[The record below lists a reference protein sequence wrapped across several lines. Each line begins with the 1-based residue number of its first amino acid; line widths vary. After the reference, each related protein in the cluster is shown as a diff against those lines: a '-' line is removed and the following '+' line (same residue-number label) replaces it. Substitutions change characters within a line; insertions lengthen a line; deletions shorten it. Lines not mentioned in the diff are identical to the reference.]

1 MMNNLTADNFL
12 QFSTNP
18 TISTLDVAKSMGR
31 IIETNFFDT
40 VQILKPKIADK
51 EHKSSYS
58 GNYGLGE
65 FPFHTDMAHW
75 YIPPKYLLLRCIIPA
90 PNVPTNIINLNSI
103 FQEID
108 FNYDLAHFVPRKKLE
123 SKTSILHLYKKD
135 ICRWDKLFLK
145 PFNQYARD
153 LELIIAD
160 KIANYP
166 YKKIQL
172 KQTGDCILINNWK
185 MIHSRSAVDELS
197 LNRYYE
203 RVYLSEV
210 F

>member
-1 MMNNLTADNFL
+1 MMNDFIK
-12 QFSTNP
+12 FSTNP
-18 TISTLDVAKSMGR
+18 IISTLDVAKSIGKV
-31 IIETNFFDT
+31 IETNYFDT
-40 VQILKPKIADK
+40 VQTLIPKIAEK
-51 EHKSSYS
+51 EYKNSYS

-75 YIPPKYLLLRCIIPA
+75 YIPPKYLLLRCIVPA
-90 PNVPTNIINLNSI
+90 PNVPTNLINLYSI

-123 SKTSILHLYKKD
+123 SKTSILHLYKNG
-135 ICRWDKLFLK
+135 ICRWDILFLK
-145 PFNQYARD
+145 PFNQYARN
-153 LELIIAD
+153 LELIITD
-160 KIANYP
+160 KISNYS
-166 YKKIQL
+166 YKQIQL
-172 KQTGDCILINNWK
+172 KQAGDCILINNWK

-197 LNRYYE
+197 LNRCYE

>member
-1 MMNNLTADNFL
+1 MMNNSTADDFL

-18 TISTLDVAKSMGR
+18 TISTLDIAKSVGR
-31 IIETNFFDT
+31 VIETNFFDT

-166 YKKIQL
+166 YEQIQL
-172 KQTGDCILINNWK
+172 KQIGDCLLINNWT
-185 MIHSRSAVDELS
+185 MIHSRSAVDEFS
-197 LNRYYE
+197 LDRCYE

>member
-1 MMNNLTADNFL
+1 MNNVTSNNFL
-12 QFSTNP
+12 QFSTAP
-18 TISTLDVAKSMGR
+18 QISTLDIAKSIGKV
-31 IIETNFFDT
+31 IETNYFDT
-40 VQILKPKIADK
+40 VQTLKPKIAEK
-51 EHKSSYS
+51 EYKNSYS

-75 YIPPKYLLLRCIIPA
+75 YIPPKYLLLRCIVPA
-90 PNVPTNIINLNSI
+90 PNVSTNVIDLNSI

-108 FNYDLAHFVPRKKLE
+108 FNYDLAHFIPRKKLE
-123 SKTSILHLYKKD
+123 SKTSILYLYKHG

-153 LELIIAD
+153 LELIISD

-166 YKKIQL
+166 YEQIQL
-172 KQTGDCILINNWK
+172 KQTGDCILINNWT
-185 MIHSRSAVDELS
+185 MIHSRSSVDELS
-197 LNRYYE
+197 LNRCYE